1 MKLRFESGLL
11 YVSIDVRTVD
21 GVEAR
26 FESVVIDTGSTSTV
40 LAASRM
46 QEIGVTVAA
55 DDVVYNVRGI
65 GGTEPV
71 FERRLARLSVGQ
83 MELSDFPVEIA
94 AMQYGFPLDGILG
107 LDFLLA
113 VGAVINLANLELT
126 GEKVTE

>member
-1 MKLRFESGLL
+1 
-11 YVSIDVRTVD
+11 
-21 GVEAR
+21 
-26 FESVVIDTGSTSTV
+26 
-40 LAASRM
+40 M